1 MAVMDRVQN
10 KSRSGNYDS
19 NPEITQQNIPNGNFQ
34 GYIVAEKRIITDR
47 EYFGLRLAFMANSA
61 FIEA

>member
-1 MAVMDRVQN
+1 M
-10 KSRSGNYDS
+10 
-19 NPEITQQNIPNGNFQ
+19 QQNIPNGNFQ

-61 FIEA
+61 FMEA